1 MIEESKNKLE
11 SDESETDERDQ
22 IKHSDL
28 HQILYSQK
36 IGDDDYSVATDI
48 YLESNVTKNK
58 ELSTSTQV
66 ERQLTE
72 NPDYMVDAEEE
83 MSSEELTITG
93 DYSDCDI
100 LEEEKDTI
108 SENDDVW
115 VKTKKKYGE
124 EEYC

>member
-28 HQILYSQK
+28 HKILYSQK

-58 ELSTSTQV
+58 ELSTST
-66 ERQLTE
+66 
-72 NPDYMVDAEEE
+72 
-83 MSSEELTITG
+83 
-93 DYSDCDI
+93 
-100 LEEEKDTI
+100 
-108 SENDDVW
+108 
-115 VKTKKKYGE
+115 
-124 EEYC
+124 